1 MWRQGRLQLDT
12 SLFLCRSTALLPLND
27 ERGLLAPHPTLLA
40 SAPLSLVLAEA
51 RAPALLAFAPFALVR
66 AEARAPAL
74 LAFAPLALMR
84 ALRALLLG
92 RSYALL
98 VVFDPIAL
106 IAARLFLL
114 GGTVAQLRRH
124 PSITPLLLPLCRP
137 AALLRLDWRWSAY
150 PPLHRPFPQVS
161 GFSCL
166 PAPARVCDCLK
177 VLLGGADGVSQS
189 PT

>member
-1 MWRQGRLQLDT
+1 MQLDT

-84 ALRALLLG
+84 ALRALLLW
-92 RSYALL
+92 RPAALL
-98 VVFDPIAL
+98 VVFDPIAF

-114 GGTVAQLRRH
+114 GDAVAWLRH
-124 PSITPLLLPLCRP
+124 QPPLTALLPLGRP
-137 AALLRLDWRWSAY
+137 ATLLRLDWRWSLIPRCTA
-150 PPLHRPFPQVS
+150 HFPQVS
-161 GFSCL
+161 GFSC
-166 PAPARVCDCLK
+166 CE
-177 VLLGGADGVSQS
+177 LLRG
-189 PT
+189 